1 MIAQSRQ
8 APSQERQASHW
19 WTTVG
24 YSVMLVASIGLFFL
38 IQRLGQTLSAPP
50 ANAEVTLNRQN
61 EQPTV
66 DVLLHVL
73 MVLGAV
79 IITGRLLGRVFRY
92 LRQPPVIGEV
102 LGGIVLGPSLLGRLW
117 PEASEFLLPPT
128 VSPYLGVISTV
139 GVILYMFMVGLE
151 LNVALL
157 RRRAHATLATSHAS
171 ITAPFLLGS
180 TAALFLYPLLS
191 NRGVSFTSFA
201 LFMGVAMSITAFPVL
216 ARILTD
222 RGMQRTELGVL
233 SLSCAAINDVTGWC
247 LLAFVVGV
255 SQAKV
260 GGALVSL
267 ALTAAYVAFM
277 FLVVGPIATRLV
289 APYEGRLCLPS
300 RVVTLVFLA
309 LVLSALITQSIGIH
323 ALFGAFLLGAV
334 IPHDSAVARQ
344 FVDKLEGSI
353 TVLLLPS
360 FFAFTGMRTQIG
372 LVSGWEQ
379 WLLCGS
385 IVLIAIVGKFGGT
398 LVAARLTGLNWRMA
412 AALGVLMN
420 TRGMVELIVL
430 NIGLDLG
437 IISPTLFAM
446 LVIMAIVTTMTAAP
460 ALHLLMPHGPP
471 KPRAEEKREAV
482 ELANAY

>member
-1 MIAQSRQ
+1 
-8 APSQERQASHW
+8 
-19 WTTVG
+19 
-24 YSVMLVASIGLFFL
+24 MLVATVGLFFL
-38 IQRLGQTLSAPP
+38 IQRLGQTISAPAP
-50 ANAEVTLNRQN
+50 TEEETLRRASS
-61 EQPTV
+61 QPTV

-73 MVLGAV
+73 LILGSV
-79 IITGRLLGRVFRY
+79 IIMGRLMGRVFRY

-102 LGGIVLGPSLLGRLW
+102 IGGIVLGPSLLGRLW
-117 PEASEFLLPPT
+117 PEASDFLLPPT
-128 VSPYLGVISTV
+128 VAPYLGVISTV

-157 RRRAHATLATSHAS
+157 RKRAHATVATSHAS

-191 NRGVSFTSFA
+191 NSDVSFTSFA

-222 RGMQRTELGVL
+222 RGMQRTELGVV

-267 ALTAAYVAFM
+267 VLTAAYVAFM
-277 FLVVGPIATRLV
+277 FLVVRPIAARLV
-289 APYEGRLCLPS
+289 APYEGRRRMPS

-334 IPHDSAVARQ
+334 IPHDSAVAKH

-360 FFAFTGMRTQIG
+360 FFAFTGMRTQVW
-372 LVSGWEQ
+372 LVSGWGQ
-379 WLLCGS
+379 WLICGL
-385 IVLIAIVGKFGGT
+385 IILIAMVGKFGGT
-398 LVAARLTGLNWRMA
+398 IIAGRLTGLNWRMA

-437 IISPTLFAM
+437 IISPTMFTM

-460 ALHLLMPHGPP
+460 ALHWLVPHGPP
-471 KPRAEEKREAV
+471 RPAAEEKTEAV
-482 ELANAY
+482 ELAKAN